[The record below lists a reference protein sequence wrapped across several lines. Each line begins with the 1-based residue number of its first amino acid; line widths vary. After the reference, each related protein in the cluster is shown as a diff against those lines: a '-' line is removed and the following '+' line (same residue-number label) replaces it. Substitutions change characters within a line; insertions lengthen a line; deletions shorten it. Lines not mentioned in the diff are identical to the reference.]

1 VTWRVVLL
9 ALVLA
14 AALATGGTWLLLLDA
29 PPPDGASVELTIT
42 AGEPFADVAANLRR
56 EGLVVS
62 ATRARLL
69 ARLTGLDRKT
79 RAGTFRIL
87 RGTRPLRLLDD
98 LAYGPVV
105 LRRVTVREGWRL
117 AQIAAAV
124 QDSLKIP
131 AQAVL
136 DAARE
141 PTRRARVGT
150 RAADVEGYLFPD
162 TYFFPQ
168 GASAGAVVD
177 EMLDHFEE
185 VWRDLP
191 GAAASEIPREDVVTL
206 ASIVEAETP
215 LAAEKPRVAAVYL
228 NRLAR
233 GWKLQAD
240 PTVRYG
246 LAYWEDHLYFK
257 QLEVDTP
264 YNTYL
269 HEGLPPGPIGS
280 PGRDALE
287 AVLAPQRPCDD
298 LYFVA
303 SGQGGHVFSRTI
315 EEHDRARRAARAGSP
330 G

>member
-1 VTWRVVLL
+1 MAWRALLLGLVVI
-9 ALVLA
+9 
-14 AALATGGTWLLLLDA
+14 AALAAGGAWLLLLDA
-29 PPPDGASVELTIT
+29 PPPGGASVEFTIS
-42 AGEPFADVAANLRR
+42 AGETFAEVASNLQH

-62 ATRARLL
+62 AARTRLL
-69 ARLTGLDRKT
+69 ARVVGLDRKT
-79 RAGTFRIL
+79 RAGTFRLL

-98 LAYGPVV
+98 LAFGPLV
-105 LRRVTVREGWRL
+105 LRKVTVCEGWRL

-131 AQAVL
+131 AEAL
-136 DAARE
+136 LSAARAPE
-141 PTRRARVGT
+141 RRARVGT
-150 RAADVEGYLFPD
+150 HAADVEGYLFPD
-162 TYFFPQ
+162 TYLFPQ
-168 GASAGAVVD
+168 GAAAGAV
-177 EMLDHFEE
+177 LDAMIDRFEE
-185 VWRDLP
+185 VWRELP
-191 GAAASEIPREDVVTL
+191 GAAAAGSRRDDVVTL

-246 LAYWEDHLYFK
+246 LGYFEDHLYFK
-257 QLEVDTP
+257 QLDVDTP

-287 AVLAPQRPCDD
+287 AALAPQRPCDD
-298 LYFVA
+298 LFFVA
-303 SGQGGHVFSRTI
+303 SGQGGHVFSRTM
-315 EEHDRARRAARAGSP
+315 EAHERARRAARAASP